1 MLSLLK
7 SAYISQRSHAV
18 LFLNVRLTAGVVQV
32 HRCVQPG
39 SVGV

>member
-1 MLSLLK
+1 MNVK
-7 SAYISQRSHAV
+7 AFKHISERSHPV
-18 LFLNVRLTAGVVQV
+18 LFLNVRLTARVVQV